1 MRGAIGISDT
11 ATTDNIQT
19 ADDGLRRLGW
29 LFDMIQDL
37 ASQHKNVTEVTVSPT
52 ASPMGRGVAQP
63 LAAKV
68 NKKKNGKKN
77 GKKKN
82 GRNEVV

>member
-1 MRGAIGISDT
+1 MRGAIGISNT
-11 ATTDNIQT
+11 GATDNIQ
-19 ADDGLRRLGW
+19 AAEYGQRRLGW

-37 ASQHKNVTEVTVSPT
+37 ASQNKEETPTASPT
-52 ASPMGRGVAQP
+52 ASPVVRSGQQP
-63 LAAKV
+63 LAGKV
-68 NKKKNGKKN
+68 NKKKN